1 MRISKR
7 EFDSLASFIRKK
19 SNEEIGPA
27 MRYAISG
34 IDPRKSNRDLQSL
47 GAERLTELIQIL
59 PSGRGTSFS
68 SPLLTKLK
76 KKARQSLAGLRVP
89 HLDPESWPQIYRMQ
103 MRLNNSRAGLRD
115 FGMGQIGK
123 MHPKGKSLSKPL
135 RITSVWDTSE
145 AGDLVIM
152 GPWADIAK
160 MLSTSSGTFRA
171 KFDDMYDGDVNV
183 EFDRKYGPP
192 KGESPDWFEKISAM
206 PLYVTMA
213 EGAQYTKTE
222 SEGHVVLNAPG
233 EIVDL
238 VGSKVTA
245 IAGAVAPE
253 SLGDKTMDI
262 INEIKGVMEDHVI
275 PAVQSG
281 MEQHAMVKE
290 EKLNKTLCTVTV
302 GIGPA
307 GKNYAVGKQSMTAA
321 EILQLARK
329 LR

>member
-7 EFDSLASFIRKK
+7 EFDSLASLIRKK
-19 SNEEIGPA
+19 SNKEVGPD

-47 GAERLTELIQIL
+47 GAERLTALIQLL
-59 PSGRGTSFS
+59 PSGRGTSMS
-68 SPLLTKLK
+68 SPILTKLK

-115 FGMGQIGK
+115 FGMGQIGT
-123 MHPKGKSLSKPL
+123 MHPKGKSLAKPL
-135 RITSVWDTSE
+135 RVTSVWDTSD

-213 EGAQYTKTE
+213 EGARFTKTDA
-222 SEGHVVLNAPG
+222 EGHVVLNAPG

-238 VGSKVTA
+238 VGSKITA
-245 IAGAVAPE
+245 IAGAVGPE
-253 SLGDKTMDI
+253 SLGNLTLDT

-275 PAVQSG
+275 PVVQMG
-281 MEQHAMVKE
+281 REHHAMVKE
-290 EKLNKTLCTVTV
+290 EKLNKTLCTLTI

-307 GKNYAVGKQSMTAA
+307 GRNYAVGKQSMSAA
-321 EILQLARK
+321 DILQLARG